1 MTKERV
7 RLLVIEKAVVLI
19 AIAIMYM
26 FWEDKK

>member
-7 RLLVIEKAVVLI
+7 KLLVIEKAVVLI
-19 AIAIMYM
+19 AIAIVYL

>member
-7 RLLVIEKAVVLI
+7 RLLVIQKAVVLI
-19 AIAIMYM
+19 AIAIVYM

>member
-7 RLLVIEKAVVLI
+7 RILVIEKAVVLI
-19 AIAIMYM
+19 AIAIVYM

>member
-19 AIAIMYM
+19 AIALIYF

>member
-19 AIAIMYM
+19 AIAIIYM
-26 FWEDKK
+26 FWEDRQ

>member
-19 AIAIMYM
+19 TVAIVYM
-26 FWEDKK
+26 FWEDKQ

>member
-19 AIAIMYM
+19 AIAIVYL
-26 FWEDKK
+26 FWEDKQ

>member
-19 AIAIMYM
+19 AIAIVYM

>member
-19 AIAIMYM
+19 AIAIVYM
-26 FWEDKK
+26 FWEEK

>member
-1 MTKERV
+1 MTKDRV

-19 AIAIMYM
+19 AIAIVYL

>member
-19 AIAIMYM
+19 AIAIVYM
-26 FWEDKK
+26 FWEDKQ